1 MQSLL
6 FCDRSK
12 SPNDL
17 PAFPW
22 VDAVSF
28 AVPVALADVHD
39 VEGQREH
46 EDQRIEVAELRYAGH
61 ALVLIHDERD
71 GGEQVADEHEDG
83 DPDALAAHVV
93 PADDEVD
100 EQNGHGEV
108 HTPGRVGAAHAERIV
123 SRRGGPE
130 LVLAHDDDQ
139 PAEYECHSYQR
150 IHGLLGQGRVV
161 HLAEF
166 QEVVQDDDVQK
177 APDDVDRPL
186 RERTRCD
193 ERIVEFP
200 REVQGQGP
208 ERHTMRFIDVSA
220 MDDEDV
226 CQGPEQP
233 GHDVAEQI
241 KRRQVQCRHKSFSFH
256 TKLGKW

>member
-1 MQSLL
+1 MVYDKSRWRVPAA
-6 FCDRSK
+6 FCLNWGK

-22 VDAVSF
+22 VDAISF

-108 HTPGRVGAAHAERIV
+108 HTPGRVSAAHAERIV

-161 HLAEF
+161 HLAEL
-166 QEVVQDDDVQK
+166 QEVVQDDHVQQ
-177 APDDVDRPL
+177 APDNVDGSL
-186 RERTRCD
+186 RERARCD
-193 ERIVEFP
+193 ERIVELP
-200 REVQGQGP
+200 GKVQGQRP
-208 ERHTMRFIDVSA
+208 EGHAMCFVQVTA
-220 MDDEDV
+220 MDDHDIRRAPA
-226 CQGPEQP
+226 QSGN
-233 GHDVAEQI
+233 DVADEV
-241 KRRQVQCRHKSFSFH
+241 KGW
-256 TKLGKW
+256 KL